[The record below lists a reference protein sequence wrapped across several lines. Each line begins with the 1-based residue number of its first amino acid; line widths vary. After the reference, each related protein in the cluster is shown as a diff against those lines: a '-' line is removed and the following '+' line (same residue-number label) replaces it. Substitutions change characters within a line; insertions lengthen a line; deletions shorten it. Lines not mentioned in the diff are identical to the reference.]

1 MKTEDLISLLS
12 TGVTAAD
19 TGLSRRRFARALL
32 LGGMGSFVLMLAV
45 YGLRHDLAV
54 VARTPLFWA
63 RFAFPATLAACALIL
78 ATRLSRPGTRIGA
91 LWAVPAVPI
100 LVVWS
105 AAVAVLCLA
114 SPNTPI
120 PLIMGT
126 TWRSCPFNI
135 VLLSVPAFIAVFW
148 AIRGLAPTRLRLA
161 GAAGGMLAGTIATMA
176 YCLHCPEMSVAF
188 WAVWYLLGMTL
199 ATLIGALL
207 GPRFLRW

>member
-12 TGVTAAD
+12 TGVAPVD
-19 TGLSRRRFARALL
+19 TGMSRRRFARALL
-32 LGGMGSFVLMLAV
+32 LGGIGAFVLMLSV
-45 YGLRHDLAV
+45 YGLRPDLSAV
-54 VARTPLFWA
+54 LRTPLFWA
-63 RFAFPATLAACALIL
+63 RFAFPATLAASALFL
-78 ATRLSRPGTRIGA
+78 AARLSRPGTTVGA
-91 LWAVPAVPI
+91 FWAIPAVPI

-114 SPNTPI
+114 SPEARV
-120 PLIMGT
+120 PLVIGH

-135 VLLSVPAFIAVFW
+135 VLLSVPAFVAVFR

-161 GAAGGMLAGTIATMA
+161 GAAGGMLAGTMATMA

-188 WAVWYLLGMTL
+188 WAIWYLLGMAL
-199 ATLIGALL
+199 ATLIGAAL

>member
-1 MKTEDLISLLS
+1 MKTDDLISLLS
-12 TGVTAAD
+12 TGVTPVD
-19 TGLSRRRFARALL
+19 TGLSRRRFVRALL

-54 VARTPLFWA
+54 VSRTPLFWA
-63 RFAFPATLAACALIL
+63 RFAFPATLAACALFL
-78 ATRLSRPGTRIGA
+78 AARLSRPGANIGA
-91 LWAVPAVPI
+91 FWAMPAVPI

-114 SPNTPI
+114 SPDARI
-120 PLIMGT
+120 PLVMGT

-135 VLLSVPAFIAVFW
+135 VLLSVPAFVAVFW

>member
-32 LGGMGSFVLMLAV
+32 LGGMGSLVLMLAV
-45 YGLRHDLAV
+45 YGLRHDLAA

-78 ATRLSRPGTRIGA
+78 VTRLSRPGTRIGA

-114 SPNTPI
+114 SPNTRI

-135 VLLSVPAFIAVFW
+135 VLLSMPAFIAVFW